1 MPFEPIAVL
10 RLCGIAGI
18 LGALATGIGDLL
30 YNHIPGSTQTLFEKM
45 SGLPQM
51 RLVMAGVLGL
61 IGSWLYFFGA
71 FHLYYA
77 FLPVGDNFGLAVGL
91 SFALVA
97 IAYGVDHASYYAI
110 GSTARVARENQ
121 LDVQAA
127 GKLGEGLFSKLVLIT
142 YVPVAVV
149 SLLTMYGVLSGRS
162 AYPIWMA
169 VFLPIVPYLLRV
181 PILKILRGR
190 VHELVRDSYDNFVL
204 LVFFVMSTIVLWV
217 Q

>member
-1 MPFEPIAVL
+1 MPFEPVAIL

-18 LGALATGIGDLL
+18 LGALTTGIGDLL
-30 YNHIPGSTQTLFEKM
+30 YNHIPGSTQTLFQKM
-45 SGLPQM
+45 SSLPQK

-77 FLPVGDNFGLAVGL
+77 FLPVGNNFALAVGV

-110 GSTARVARENQ
+110 GSTAKVARENR
-121 LDVQAA
+121 LDLEAA
-127 GKLGEGLFSKLVLIT
+127 GKLGEALFSRLVLIT
-142 YVPVAVV
+142 YVPVAIV
-149 SLLTMYGVLSGRS
+149 SLLTIYGVLSGRS
-162 AYPIWMA
+162 AYPIWMV

-181 PILKILRGR
+181 PVLKILHGT

-204 LVFFVMSTIVLWV
+204 LVFFIVSTMVLWV
-217 Q
+217 K